1 MTPEALYEVSRQGLF
16 LVLLLS
22 APVLAVALATNI
34 LTGLLAH
41 YTRLSEPA
49 VGNVARMIAVLGAL
63 LIIGP
68 WIGGRLVSFAQSVW
82 HLLIQAV
89 S

>member
-1 MTPEALYEVSRQGLF
+1 VTPEALYEVSRQGLF

-22 APVLAVALATNI
+22 APVLAVALATSI
-34 LTGLLAH
+34 LTGLLSH

-82 HLLIQAV
+82 LLLIQAV